1 MEDIY
6 LGIIENRYFRFN
18 NTTKRVVRMIYTS
31 RKSTLNNEVKEIC
44 EKILNGDTKDFF
56 LGISN
61 NKLNLCTISQLYEMD
76 CDCVVINMPKMVTHQ
91 IAAILEILEYK

>member
-1 MEDIY
+1 MEDTY

-18 NTTKRVVRMIYTS
+18 NTTKRVVNMVYTS
-31 RKSTLNNEVKEIC
+31 RKSTLNDEVKEIC
-44 EKILNGDTKDFF
+44 EKILNGDTKDLF
-56 LGISN
+56 LGVSD

-76 CDCVVINMPKMVTHQ
+76 CNCVVVDMPRTVANQ